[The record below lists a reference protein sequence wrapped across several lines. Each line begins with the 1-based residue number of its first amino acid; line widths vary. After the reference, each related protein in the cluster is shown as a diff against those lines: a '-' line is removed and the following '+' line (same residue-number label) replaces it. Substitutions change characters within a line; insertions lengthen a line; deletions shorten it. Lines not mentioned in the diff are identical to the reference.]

1 MTSAPSFDGNGSA
14 TAPPCVCLATLGG
27 QPQIVTLAL
36 DALLAQGA
44 PISELIVVHLSLN
57 DPRYQASVRRLN
69 AAFANDHYQ
78 SRPLR
83 YRPLALTCGGQPLHD
98 LANEVAADAIL
109 NSFHQLIQQL
119 KQQGTTV
126 HLCMTGGRRL
136 LGTLAMSVAMIHFDH
151 ADRIWHL
158 YSSDAVRSR
167 SRDGAVLHLPGDP
180 GVRLIRVP
188 APAWGSMFPVLRPQ
202 HINASQAL
210 QRQGSAA
217 DALERQRC
225 RAVDAQ
231 LTPRQREVLRSF
243 AGGKNPQEVA
253 AELNITTATVHSHK
267 GAIFQLCL
275 AAWDLDFGTSLGYRW
290 LAEKF
295 GDYWE
300 PDE

>member
-1 MTSAPSFDGNGSA
+1 MNGSTA
-14 TAPPCVCLATLGG
+14 APPCVCLATLGG

-36 DALLAQGA
+36 DVLLAQGA
-44 PISELIVVHLSLN
+44 PISELIVVHLALS
-57 DPRYQASVRRLN
+57 DPRYQAAVRQLN
-69 AAFANDHYQ
+69 AAFANDRYQ
-78 SRPLR
+78 GRPLR
-83 YRPLALTCGGQPLHD
+83 YRPLAVTCGGKPLHD
-98 LANEVAADAIL
+98 LTDEAAADAVL
-109 NSFHQLIQQL
+109 NTCHQLIQQL

-158 YSSDAVRSR
+158 YSSDEVRSR

-202 HINASQAL
+202 YADASQAL

-217 DALERQRC
+217 DALERRRC
-225 RAVDAQ
+225 REVDVQ
-231 LTPRQREVLRSF
+231 LTTRQRAVLRSF

-253 AELNITTATVHSHK
+253 AELNISTATVHSHK

-275 AAWDLDFGTSLGYRW
+275 AAWELAPDTRLDYRW

-300 PDE
+300 HDE